1 MQRKQSVRIIPEL
14 AVRDKQGAAR
24 MLTQVF
30 GFRVEDAG
38 EGLLS
43 LGDQHVA
50 LVSAGDAGHGVIDHL
65 ALAVADVDLALAE
78 CLSRGGRI
86 EGTTPDGPR
95 EIAEFWQTGVRYVFV
110 EGPEGARIEFCARLG
125 VGPRDG
131 LPGHD
136 HIGIPCTDLAATEG
150 FFLSLGLAP
159 ITAVDLRRADGV
171 TKVRFLSAGQGVVE
185 LYEPPGLRG
194 ASAPFAT
201 AGRWQGLRLI
211 GAAGAAG
218 HRIGPDGLRVTLM

>member
-1 MQRKQSVRIIPEL
+1 MRIIPEL
-14 AVRDKQGAAR
+14 AVTDKQGAAR

-30 GFRVEDAG
+30 GFQVEDAD
-38 EGLLS
+38 EGLFS

-50 LVSAGDAGHGVIDHL
+50 LVPSGTAGHGVIDHL
-65 ALAVADVDLALAE
+65 ALAVADVDRALAE
-78 CLSRGGRI
+78 CLSRGARI

-125 VGPRDG
+125 AGPRDG

-159 ITAVDLRRADGV
+159 VAGVDLLRADGV
-171 TKVRFLSAGQGVVE
+171 TKVRFLSAGQGMVE

-194 ASAPFAT
+194 ATAPFAVT
-201 AGRWQGLRLI
+201 GHWQGLRLH
-211 GAAGAAG
+211 GAAGPTG
-218 HRIGPDGLRVTLM
+218 LRIGPDGLHVTVM